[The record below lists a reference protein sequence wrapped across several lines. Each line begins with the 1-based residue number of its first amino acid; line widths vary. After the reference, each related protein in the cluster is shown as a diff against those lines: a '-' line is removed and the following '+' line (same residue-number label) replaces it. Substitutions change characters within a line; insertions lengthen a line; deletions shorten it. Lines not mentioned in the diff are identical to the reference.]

1 MNIESKKS
9 IRLFWAIGLVILAI
23 VLVLDWTVHH
33 HAHFAK
39 DGITI
44 DTLPDF
50 FPLFGFAAC
59 FFLVVFSKML
69 SINLKRKDSYY
80 DDD

>member
-1 MNIESKKS
+1 MKLDSPRT
-9 IRLFWAIGLVILAI
+9 IRGLWIAGLILLSLL
-23 VLVLDWTVHH
+23 LVLDWTVHH
-33 HAHFAK
+33 HAHFEK

-44 DTLPDF
+44 DTLPNF
-50 FPLFGFAAC
+50 FPVYGFLAC
-59 FFLVVFSKML
+59 FLLVIFSKTL

>member
-9 IRLFWAIGLVILAI
+9 IRLYWTIGLVILA
-23 VLVLDWTVHH
+23 VLLVVDWTVHH
-33 HAHFAK
+33 HAHFEK

-50 FPLFGFAAC
+50 FPLFGFASC
-59 FFLVVFSKML
+59 FFLVIFSKTL
-69 SINLKRKDSYY
+69 AINLKRKDSYY